1 MMRKS
6 VVGLI
11 VFLLATPVLADKKLD
26 DRMMH
31 SASILQEIRG
41 ALDEDAPGI
50 LNDAYAVAVF
60 PVFIKVGLFGG
71 VKHGRGV
78 LATRLASG
86 DWSKPAFVRLTS
98 GSFGLQFG
106 VSMSQLLIVFK
117 DPKAVDAIS
126 GGQFSVGADAGYAA
140 GELGGSAGASTD
152 NKLENQIVAMA
163 RSKGLFAGVALEG
176 GVLRI
181 EKDSNVEFYNDAIG
195 LDGRTL
201 LEDTEVELPTIA
213 QHFLIVLD
221 ESVPPLSTEATPLSK
236 IRDTDNLRF
245 AADEERRQVAESAP
259 LDPSSPKASGA
270 SQTNSSATD
279 STIDLTQ
286 PPSRAIASAPG
297 AVSSGNAATQGSWVT
312 PDGLELPSADT
323 GRTATG
329 QMAGAAD
336 RLSTG
341 NAPVAATWVTP
352 QGEDLPPSE
361 TESERGQSSRP
372 GLASRI
378 TGKLADAALD
388 VATELAI
395 DSIRN
400 RPETQGAKLAA
411 SVGGELASSAVSGKK
426 APAPPPKRPDRPA
439 ISAANNGEWVEPLES
454 DYQLASRSPDSLP
467 AVANAPG
474 SDYQLASRLPDSL
487 PAAANAPVSDITG
500 PPAPSDWPEEWRL
513 TERLGGICEP
523 GS

>member
-11 VFLLATPVLADKKLD
+11 VFLLATPLLADKKLD

-50 LNDAYAVAVF
+50 LKDAYAVAIF
-60 PVFIKVGLFGG
+60 PEFLKVGLFGG

-86 DWSKPAFVRLTS
+86 DWSKPAFVRITS
-98 GSFGLQFG
+98 GSFGLQLG

-126 GGQFSVGADAGYAA
+126 GGQFTVGADAGYAA
-140 GELGGSAGASTD
+140 GDLGGSAGAATD

-213 QHFLIVLD
+213 QHFLIILD
-221 ESVPPLSTEATPLSK
+221 ESVPALSDEAAPLSK
-236 IRDTDNLRF
+236 IRDMDNLRF
-245 AADEERRQVAESAP
+245 SDNEQRRQAAESAP
-259 LDPSSPKASGA
+259 LDQSSPKTSGA
-270 SQTNSSATD
+270 SQTDSSAAD
-279 STIDLTQ
+279 STFDLTQ
-286 PPSRAIASAPG
+286 PPSEAIASAPG
-297 AVSSGNAATQGSWVT
+297 AISSGNAAAQGSWVS
-312 PDGLELPSADT
+312 PDGLELPSADA

-329 QMAGAAD
+329 KMAGTAD
-336 RLSTG
+336 RLSTSD
-341 NAPVAATWVTP
+341 APVAATWVTP
-352 QGEDLPPSE
+352 QGQDLPPGE
-361 TESERGQSSRP
+361 TESEGGQSSGP
-372 GLASRI
+372 SLASRI
-378 TGKLADAALD
+378 TGKIVEAAWD
-388 VATELAI
+388 GAKELAI

-400 RPETQGAKLAA
+400 SPEARGTKLAA
-411 SVGGELASSAVSGKK
+411 DVGGELAKNAVRGSDS
-426 APAPPPKRPDRPA
+426 PAPKRPARPAPRRPSGPA
-439 ISAANNGEWVEPLES
+439 ISASNNGEWTEPFKP
-454 DYQLASRSPDSLP
+454 DHDLAALSPDSLP
-467 AVANAPG
+467 AVANAP
-474 SDYQLASRLPDSL
+474 SADL
-487 PAAANAPVSDITG
+487 TG
-500 PPAPSDWPEEWRL
+500 PPAPSEWPEEWRL
-513 TERLGGICEP
+513 SERLGGVCEP